1 MDENKKIAIIFDFD
15 DTLAP
20 DSTSAFLEWYGIDAA
35 DFWEKEVN
43 PLLIKGW
50 DPIPAFLY
58 GLIQKSDGAETGRGI
73 TREKFQAFGNL
84 LEVFQGVPELLQ
96 KLKSI
101 GEENKAQVE
110 FFIISSGIEEIIKS
124 TSIAPLFKEIWAS
137 AFHFTN
143 DGTIDFPRKVV
154 SFTDK
159 TRYLFQINKGIF
171 GEKSFQNP
179 YLVNQRIQS
188 EDVYIPLEN
197 FIYVGDGYT
206 DIPCFS
212 IVKRYKGMPIGV
224 YEKKNKKKFQSA
236 WRFVKDERVSTL
248 VSADYSAD
256 SDLSNTLEMALLN
269 ICRR

>member
-1 MDENKKIAIIFDFD
+1 VDRKKIAIIFDFD

-20 DSTSAFLEWYGIDAA
+20 DSTSAFLEWYGIDVEY
-35 DFWEKEVN
+35 FWEKEVN
-43 PLLIKGW
+43 PLLLKGW
-50 DPIPAFLY
+50 DPIPAFLF
-58 GLIQKSDGAETGRGI
+58 GLIEKSKNAGKDKGI
-73 TREKFQAFGNL
+73 TLDKFRSFGAQL
-84 LEVFQGVPELLQ
+84 KSFQGVPELIHR
-96 KLKSI
+96 LKAI
-101 GEENKAQVE
+101 GEENKCKVE
-110 FFIISSGIEEIIKS
+110 FFIISSGIEEIIKN

-137 AFHFTN
+137 AFHFN
-143 DGTIDFPRKVV
+143 PQGTIEFPRKVV

-179 YLVNQRIQS
+179 YMVNERVL
-188 EDVYIPLEN
+188 EDDIYIPLNN

-212 IVKRYKGMPIGV
+212 IVKRYQGVPVGV
-224 YEKKNKKKFQSA
+224 YEKKNKKKYQSA

-248 VSADYSAD
+248 VSADYSIN

-269 ICRR
+269 IINR

>member
-1 MDENKKIAIIFDFD
+1 MDRKKIAIIFDFD

-20 DSTSAFLEWYGIDAA
+20 DSTSAFLDWYGIDVQY
-35 DFWEKEVN
+35 FWEKEVN
-43 PLLIKGW
+43 PLLLQGW

-58 GLIQKSDGAETGRGI
+58 GLIEKSEKAAENKGI
-73 TREKFQAFGNL
+73 TLEKFRSFGAQL
-84 LEVFQGVPELLQ
+84 KSFDGVPQLIHR
-96 KLKSI
+96 LKAI
-101 GEENKAQVE
+101 AEENNSVAE

-137 AFHFTN
+137 AFHYN
-143 DGTIDFPRKVV
+143 PQGTIQFPRKVV

-179 YLVNQRIQS
+179 YLVNERVLEGDI
-188 EDVYIPLEN
+188 YIPLNN

-212 IVKRYKGMPIGV
+212 IVKRYKGVPVGV
-224 YEKKNKKKFQSA
+224 YEKKNKKKYQSA
-236 WRFVKDERVSTL
+236 WRFVKEERVSTL
-248 VSADYSAD
+248 VSADYAAD